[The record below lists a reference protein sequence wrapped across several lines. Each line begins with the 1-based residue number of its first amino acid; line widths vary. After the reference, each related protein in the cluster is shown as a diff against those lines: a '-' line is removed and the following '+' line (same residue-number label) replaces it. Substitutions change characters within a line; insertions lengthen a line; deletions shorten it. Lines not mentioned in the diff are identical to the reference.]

1 MNMTIKPLSSDMA
14 KRTLTESEQKALRE
28 IVNSLKGMRLSRVV
42 RVLGYCTGIIFDSA
56 TSDPESL
63 SELFSP

>member
-1 MNMTIKPLSSDMA
+1 MDMTIKPLSSDMA
-14 KRTLTESEQKALRE
+14 IKTLTKSEQKALRE

-42 RVLGYCTGIIFDSA
+42 RVLGYCAGIIFDSA
-56 TSDPESL
+56 TADPESL